1 MIVIAEALGMSRND
15 AEQFKHWSDDIL
27 SGNLDVLDHKARLKV
42 AKSFV
47 DANNH
52 FEATIDERRKCPKDD
67 LITSLALAEVEG
79 KSLDTSEV
87 LPIVN
92 TLMLAG
98 NETTTNLIGNAM
110 QLLFEYPNIMD
121 DISNDYSLIPGF
133 IDEVMRFDA
142 PVQCLYRIVTVSYTH
157 LRAHET

>member
-1 MIVIAEALGMSRND
+1 M
-15 AEQFKHWSDDIL
+15 
-27 SGNLDVLDHKARLKV
+27 
-42 AKSFV
+42 
-47 DANNH
+47 
-52 FEATIDERRKCPKDD
+52 
-67 LITSLALAEVEG
+67 ITSLALAEVEG

-142 PVQCLYRIVTVSYTH
+142 PVQCLYLSLIH
-157 LRAHET
+157 I